1 MSLRTSMVPLSGGPP
16 GKSMWK
22 ALGIGMSILSVLL
35 AAGGIIAQLPDGLQA
50 LPGILFSLIVGLL
63 GLRIAVVWFKELF
76 FPPPATVT
84 APVAP
89 QPSMTNYAS
98 YASMPTD
105 FKSADMAWG
114 NNRLSSYA
122 PSLQPSFAST
132 FAYSQTGG
140 TVPSPLFPQ
149 QASDN
154 TPPQQMWSAHPNN
167 ANAIQS
173 APSPDSFAPIDQ
185 DPLFKLDD
193 PVNGVLCFMLPKE
206 GEPIIECQDRYAL
219 DAGRKHYAVADGVAG
234 SFVAGPWASIISKSF
249 VQHDGN
255 FTSQDEFNQW
265 LATCGQQWQQWMENR
280 WVPTMNAMRAR
291 NGEKPGDWSNDIRTG
306 AQTTLVGCS
315 LHGTNSLRKSTQVAR
330 VFAIGDGE
338 FFHFRPDS
346 AGGWD
351 LMRAFPYQQSSQFTS
366 RPNTL
371 MTMLRPDLMERTWM
385 SKQILDLVSVKSGDR
400 LVLTSDTLAK
410 WFLTQI
416 EQHTNRWQ
424 PFLALTELQSFEQR
438 IREELHQGR
447 IEDDDLTMLVIPV

>member
-1 MSLRTSMVPLSGGPP
+1 MSLRTSMVPLSGQAS
-16 GKSMWK
+16 GKTLWK
-22 ALGIGMSILSVLL
+22 ALGIGMSIISIVL
-35 AAGGIIAQLPDGLQA
+35 AVGGIIVQLPDGLQA

-63 GLRIAVVWFKELF
+63 GVRMAVVWLKELLF
-76 FPPPATVT
+76 TPPATVI
-84 APVAP
+84 APAVP
-89 QPSMTNYAS
+89 QPSQANYAS
-98 YASMPTD
+98 LPPD
-105 FKSADMAWG
+105 FQSATMAWG
-114 NNRLSSYA
+114 NNTRLSSFAPPIQPSYA
-122 PSLQPSFAST
+122 PA
-132 FAYSQTGG
+132 FAYSEAGG
-140 TVPSPLFPQ
+140 SFPPPLFPQ
-149 QASDN
+149 QSGNN
-154 TPPQQMWSAHPNN
+154 TPPQQMWSALPTN
-167 ANAIQS
+167 ANAIEG
-173 APSPDSFAPIDQ
+173 APALDSFTPIDQ
-185 DPLFKLDD
+185 DPLFKLDT

-219 DAGRKHYAVADGVAG
+219 NAQQKCYAVADGVAG
-234 SFVAGPWASIISKSF
+234 SFVAGPWASIISRAF

-255 FTSQDEFNQW
+255 FTSQEDFNQW
-265 LATCGQQWQQWMENR
+265 LMRCSQHWQQWMENR

-306 AQTTLVGCS
+306 AQTTLIGCS
-315 LHGTNSLRKSTQVAR
+315 LQGTNSLRKTNQIAR

-351 LMRAFPYQQSSQFTS
+351 LLRAFPYQQSSQFNS

-385 SKQILDLVSVKSGDR
+385 SKQVLELVSVRGGDR

-416 EQHTNRWQ
+416 EQQTNRWQ
-424 PFLALTELQSFEQR
+424 PFLAITELQSFEQR
-438 IREELHQGR
+438 IREELHQAR